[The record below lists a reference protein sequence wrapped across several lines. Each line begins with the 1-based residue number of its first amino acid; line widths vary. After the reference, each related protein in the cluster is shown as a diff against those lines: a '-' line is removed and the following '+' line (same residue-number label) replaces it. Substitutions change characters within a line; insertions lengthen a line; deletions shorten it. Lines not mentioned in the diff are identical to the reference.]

1 MTKKKDEPFSH
12 SRWNEP
18 LKPHLVVK
26 SECSPEMYEVIHQ
39 DLLECLKKVN
49 EDTKATIIMVT
60 HDAFSASYS
69 KKVYMLSDGEIKCQL
84 NRGNDRKEFYG
95 KIIDLLATL
104 GGAK

>member
-1 MTKKKDEPFSH
+1 
-12 SRWNEP
+12 
-18 LKPHLVVK
+18 
-26 SECSPEMYEVIHQ
+26 
-39 DLLECLKKVN
+39 
-49 EDTKATIIMVT
+49 MVT

-69 KKVYMLSDGEIKCQL
+69 KKVYMLSDGEIKFQL